1 MHRIS
6 RTLGSKITIISII
19 VKNRAVNPTKNVSF
33 FLDLMFNS
41 RENDLSFIV
50 NKFLIIFFSQG
61 KSFYSYRI

>member
-19 VKNRAVNPTKNVSF
+19 VKNRTVNPTKNVSF

-50 NKFLIIFFSQG
+50 NKFLIIFFST
-61 KSFYSYRI
+61 R